1 MAAAPWDGAAV
12 RTWLERRVAAARADQ
27 VTAERHGRVGHD
39 DCDQAAAEEM
49 VCAALLCGGA
59 SDTHDSLVAALK
71 ALQDKDEFIW
81 RGVYDDRKFD
91 RHARG
96 QIRKLM
102 KMAKANAGFER
113 LGHYQ

>member
-1 MAAAPWDGAAV
+1 MVAAAWDAAAV

-27 VTAERHGRVGHD
+27 VTAERHGRDRHD
-39 DCDQAAAEEM
+39 DCDQAAAEEI
-49 VCAALLCGGA
+49 VCAALLRGGA
-59 SDTHDSLVAALK
+59 SDSQDTLAAALK
-71 ALQDKDEFIW
+71 ALQEKDEFIW

-102 KMAKANAGFER
+102 KMVKTNAGFER

>member
-1 MAAAPWDGAAV
+1 MVAAAWDGAAV

-27 VTAERHGRVGHD
+27 VTAERHGRDRQD

-49 VCAALLCGGA
+49 VCAALLRSGA
-59 SDTHDSLVAALK
+59 SDSQDSLTAALE
-71 ALQDKDEFIW
+71 ALQDEDEFIW

-102 KMAKANAGFER
+102 KMAKTNTGFER